1 MYNKI
6 DISTNKDKELRK
18 NWYVFELN
26 VLTDRMRYDEVLQN
40 NFHIATD
47 NKI

>member
-26 VLTDRMRYDEVLQN
+26 VLTDRMRYDEVL
-40 NFHIATD
+40 
-47 NKI
+47 